1 MQISEICGSRIFSHE
16 TGQLSSLRAAVS
28 VLVGP
33 CCPALLNSI
42 DVDVYTVVL
51 LGQWRRQRGEGGTF
65 PPPWVD
71 VQKLCNMCVMNVGLL
86 KDR

>member
-16 TGQLSSLRAAVS
+16 TGQLPSLRAAVS

-33 CCPALLNSI
+33 CCPALLNCV

-51 LGQWRRQRGEGGTF
+51 LGQWRRQRAKGELSRPHGWTSKNY
-65 PPPWVD
+65 VI
-71 VQKLCNMCVMNVGLL
+71 CV
-86 KDR
+86 